1 MRNTLLCVCLKAK
14 ATSAMDGGERS
25 QQKIAR
31 FECIQLFCL
40 WALFKYDIIHPS
52 IHPAV
57 PAIMKCLFS
66 HVAPM
71 KLRVTVPT
79 NEGAT
84 LRADW
89 QRSVLRN
96 IFSSAPI
103 LNNVL
108 GWYYKHNKKYFFALC
123 GNIFSCSAMAWI
135 KLCDII
141 ALNVFFFFVHLF
153 CILSHD
159 HHHQHCRRNEK
170 KQKFC
175 WKCTHRIDFA
185 QSRGV
190 SRCKLEESLPLSEQF
205 SMPLKDPIADR
216 NGRTATAEC
225 DTGTFM

>member
-40 WALFKYDIIHPS
+40 WALFKYDIIHPF

-96 IFSSAPI
+96 IFSSTPI

-123 GNIFSCSAMAWI
+123 GNIFSCSAMTWI

-141 ALNVFFFFVHLF
+141 ALNVFFFSFICFVYCHT
-153 CILSHD
+153 IIIISTAEETK
-159 HHHQHCRRNEK
+159 RNENSVENAHIGSTLHK
-170 KQKFC
+170 V
-175 WKCTHRIDFA
+175 
-185 QSRGV
+185 G
-190 SRCKLEESLPLSEQF
+190 
-205 SMPLKDPIADR
+205 
-216 NGRTATAEC
+216 EC
-225 DTGTFM
+225 RDASSKNLCL

>member
-1 MRNTLLCVCLKAK
+1 
-14 ATSAMDGGERS
+14 
-25 QQKIAR
+25 
-31 FECIQLFCL
+31 
-40 WALFKYDIIHPS
+40 
-52 IHPAV
+52 
-57 PAIMKCLFS
+57 MKCLFS

-123 GNIFSCSAMAWI
+123 GNIFSCSANAWI

-141 ALNVFFFFVHLF
+141 ALNVFFFSFICFVYCHT
-153 CILSHD
+153 IIIISTAEETK
-159 HHHQHCRRNEK
+159 RNK
-170 KQKFC
+170 KFC
-175 WKCTHRIDFA
+175 WKCTHRIDVA

-190 SRCKLEESLPLSEQF
+190 SRCKRKESLPLSEQF